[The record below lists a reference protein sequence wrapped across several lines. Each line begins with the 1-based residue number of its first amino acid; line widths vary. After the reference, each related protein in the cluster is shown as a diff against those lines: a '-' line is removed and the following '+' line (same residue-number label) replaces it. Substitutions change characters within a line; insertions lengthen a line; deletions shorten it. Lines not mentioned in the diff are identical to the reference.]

1 MVKVV
6 GVVIPVAGHPFN
18 PGVAIPEII
27 AVLTIPFAV
36 ELTAVVVTTAVENAG
51 VPITWPGATHAVC
64 TSRTALPAV
73 DEE

>member
-1 MVKVV
+1 M

-18 PGVAIPEII
+18 PGVAIPDII

-36 ELTAVVVTTAVENAG
+36 ELIAVAVTTAAENVG
-51 VPITWPGATHAVC
+51 DPSTWPGVTHAVC
-64 TSRTALPAV
+64 TSITALPAV